1 MITEKDLR
9 EAIAECE
16 GRRHPDAS
24 TCVKLA
30 AFYTILNNMAEKDA
44 KPERTPEAGG
54 YSYQAGPGIPYGA
67 SEFSGIVQEKGIE
80 RVWPIIEE
88 TMDVLAVVEPKLYA
102 GIIRKMN
109 TI

>member
-30 AFYTILNNMAEKDA
+30 AFYTILNNMVEKDA
-44 KPERTPEAGG
+44 KPERTPEPVG

-80 RVWPIIEE
+80 NAWPIIEE
-88 TMDVLAVVEPKLYA
+88 TMSVLAVIQPKMYER
-102 GIIRKMN
+102 IIRKLMA
-109 TI
+109 I

>member
-16 GRRHPDAS
+16 GRRHPDAA

-44 KPERTPEAGG
+44 TPERKPVAGG
-54 YSYQAGPGIPYGA
+54 YSYAAGPGIPYGA
-67 SEFSGIVQEKGIE
+67 SEFSEIVQQKGIE
-80 RVWPIIEE
+80 RAWPIIEE
-88 TMDVLAVVEPKLYA
+88 IIGVMAVVEPKMYESLR
-102 GIIRKMN
+102 RKLLA
-109 TI
+109 I